1 MSSEYRVP
9 ECDGDG
15 AHRPIMMRWRSE
27 RNGFWCRRC
36 NLVLA
41 IDEITL
47 QDQRRV
53 TSHNAMRDAL
63 CTNYHT
69 LPPLL
74 CGYCGH
80 QSCFPTADVVKIEH
94 KVEIFGESR
103 NYIADVAAFRELPID
118 LTGNGGLVAVIEV
131 VDTNPPSYSK
141 LRSQNV
147 VQAFYLRPQ
156 SINVHNLHGY
166 CSALCCQLGGWNR
179 HFLYNP
185 SFRRKPK

>member
-1 MSSEYRVP
+1 MVQLLGAIRPTWGVDFYMSSEYRVP

-47 QDQRRV
+47 QDQRWV

-69 LPPLL
+69 LPP
-74 CGYCGH
+74 CY
-80 QSCFPTADVVKIEH
+80 ADIVV
-94 KVEIFGESR
+94 
-103 NYIADVAAFRELPID
+103 
-118 LTGNGGLVAVIEV
+118 
-131 VDTNPPSYSK
+131 TNPVS
-141 LRSQNV
+141 
-147 VQAFYLRPQ
+147 
-156 SINVHNLHGY
+156 
-166 CSALCCQLGGWNR
+166 
-179 HFLYNP
+179 
-185 SFRRKPK
+185 RRLMS